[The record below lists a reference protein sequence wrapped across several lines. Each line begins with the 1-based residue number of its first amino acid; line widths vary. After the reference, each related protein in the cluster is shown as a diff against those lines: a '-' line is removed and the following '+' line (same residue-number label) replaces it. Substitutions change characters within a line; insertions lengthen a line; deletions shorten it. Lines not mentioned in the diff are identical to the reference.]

1 MSAAHNGDSDEMAPL
16 PETTIRGTVSVT
28 DLRLSVSS
36 SNGGGGVGGGVAPGA
51 QSCNEEDGDSE
62 HSATVKSPPHIRT
75 GSSPM
80 VSATTSGG
88 NNCNYP

>member
-1 MSAAHNGDSDEMAPL
+1 MTPL

-36 SNGGGGVGGGVAPGA
+36 SNGGGGGGGSVSGGVTGM
-51 QSCNEEDGDSE
+51 QSGNEEDGDSE
-62 HSATVKSPPHIRT
+62 HSANVKSPPHIRT

-88 NNCNYP
+88 NDCNYSPLVD